1 MYLIYFYYD
10 KILAIQP
17 FFINYFFFFYSSCF
31 TISSILV
38 NFVHLF
44 CIIKFTCMFN
54 LKDEIQSIHVNYMIV
69 QNIY

>member
-10 KILAIQP
+10 KILAIQT
-17 FFINYFFFFYSSCF
+17 FFLLIIFFFFYSSCF

-69 QNIY
+69 KNI